1 MILRRLAIDNFKNIG
16 AARLEFSPKANCLL
30 GNNGMGKSNL
40 LDAIYY
46 LSFCKSFN
54 GVQDVMLVKRDEE
67 FCIVNA
73 CYLRRDVEEELSLGM
88 SRGKRKT
95 LKRKGKEYQRLSQH
109 IGLFP
114 LVIIAPNDIDI
125 IRGNSDERR
134 RFIDMIISQS
144 DRTYLDCLI
153 KYNKALE
160 QRNKL
165 LRDGCVDHNLY
176 VAIEM
181 TMAMAAGYINRQRRE
196 WVDRLSDIFN
206 RYYKSIAGD
215 GEQVELRY
223 QSRLNDAGATME
235 TLLDGARRHDE
246 VVKHTSVGIHRDD
259 IDMSIAGMP
268 VRRTGSQG
276 QCKTFTIALRLAQ
289 YEMLSAAANLKP
301 LLLLDDIFDK
311 LDATRVERIMEI
323 VMRDTFGQIFITD
336 TNRTHLDRIIS
347 QTSGDYRIW
356 EVCDGSFNPI
366 TSDVENETP

>member
-1 MILRRLAIDNFKNIG
+1 MILQQLSIDNFKNI
-16 AARLEFSPKANCLL
+16 AQARLEFSPKANCLL

-54 GVQDVMLVKRDEE
+54 GVTDSMLIKRGED

-73 CYLRRDVEEELSLGM
+73 SYLRRNIEETLSLGM
-88 SRGKRKT
+88 AQGKRKT

-114 LVIIAPNDIDI
+114 SVIIAPNDIDL

-134 RFIDMIISQS
+134 RLIDMIISQS
-144 DRTYLDCLI
+144 DHDYLDQLI
-153 KYNKALE
+153 RYNKALE

-176 VAIEM
+176 IAIEM
-181 TMAMAAGYINRQRRE
+181 TMEMAAVYINRQRE
-196 WVDRLSDIFN
+196 VWLNRLSLIFN
-206 RYYKSIAGD
+206 KYYNAIAGD

-223 QSRLNDAGATME
+223 QSQLNEPGVTFE
-235 TLLDGARRHDE
+235 SLINNARRHDE
-246 VVKHTSVGIHRDD
+246 IVRHTSVGIHRDD
-259 IDMSIAGMP
+259 IDMTISGMP
-268 VRRTGSQG
+268 IKRIGSQG
-276 QCKTFTIALRLAQ
+276 QCKTYTIALRLAQ
-289 YEMLSAAANLKP
+289 YELLSESTNLKP

-323 VMRDTFGQIFITD
+323 VMHDTFGQIFITD
-336 TNRTHLDRIIS
+336 TNRTHLDNIIAR
-347 QTSGDYRIW
+347 TSGDYRIW
-356 EVCDGSFNPI
+356 EVTDGNFNPI
-366 TSDVENETP
+366 TTTSL

>member
-1 MILRRLAIDNFKNIG
+1 MILRRLSIDNFKNI
-16 AARLEFSPKANCLL
+16 AQARLEFSPKANCLL

-54 GVQDVMLVKRDEE
+54 GVNDSLLIKRNEE

-73 CYLRRDVEEELSLGM
+73 SYIRRDIDEDLSLGIAH
-88 SRGKRKT
+88 GKRKS

-114 LVIIAPNDIDI
+114 LVIIAPNDIDL

-144 DRTYLDCLI
+144 DHNYLDQLI
-153 KYNKALE
+153 RYNKGLE

-176 VAIEM
+176 MAIEL
-181 TMAMAAGYINRQRRE
+181 TMAMSAEYINRQRKE
-196 WVDRLSDIFN
+196 WIEQLSIIFN
-206 RYYKSIAGD
+206 RYYNAIAGD
-215 GEQVELRY
+215 SEQVELHY
-223 QSRLNDAGATME
+223 ESQLNESGN
-235 TLLDGARRHDE
+235 TLDTLFDSCRRHDE
-246 VVKHTSVGIHRDD
+246 IVKHTSIGIHRDD
-259 IDMSIAGMP
+259 IDMTISEMP
-268 VRRTGSQG
+268 IKRIGSQG

-289 YEMLSAAANLKP
+289 YEILSRATSLKP

-311 LDATRVERIMEI
+311 LDASRVERIMEI
-323 VMRDTFGQIFITD
+323 VMNDKFGQIFITD
-336 TNRTHLDRIIS
+336 TNRTHLDNIIAR
-347 QTSGDYRIW
+347 TSGDYRIW
-356 EVCDGSFNPI
+356 EVIDGTFNPI
-366 TSDVENETP
+366 STQL